1 MTDPFAP
8 PTGESLPAPAAPAQ
22 YGTALYGE
30 PLRPFGPVRNGLGT
44 VGLVLGVLALL
55 GSVGV
60 LPGLLL
66 GPAAV
71 VLGLLGRARA
81 RRGEATNGTAAVAAA
96 VTGGVG
102 LLVSVGLVAY
112 FFTSTAGR
120 EYVDCLRAADGT
132 AAQQACADRLNEGL
146 FAR

>member
-8 PTGESLPAPAAPAQ
+8 PTGAPLPAPAAPTQ

-30 PLRPFGPVRNGLGT
+30 PLPPRGPARNGVGT
-44 VGLVLGVLALL
+44 TGLVLGVLALL
-55 GSVGV
+55 GSVAV

-81 RRGEATNGTAAVAAA
+81 RRGEATNGTAAVVAS
-96 VTGGVG
+96 VTGAVG
-102 LLVSVGLVAY
+102 LLISAGLVAY
-112 FFTSTAGR
+112 FLTSTAGK
-120 EYVDCLRAADGT
+120 EYLDCLRAATGT
-132 AAQQACADRLNEGL
+132 AAQQTCADRLNEGL